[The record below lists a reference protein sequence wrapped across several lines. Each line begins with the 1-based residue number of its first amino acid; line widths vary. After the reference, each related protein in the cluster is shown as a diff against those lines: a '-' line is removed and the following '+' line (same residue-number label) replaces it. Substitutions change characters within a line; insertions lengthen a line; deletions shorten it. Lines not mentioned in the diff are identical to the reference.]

1 MTTKQR
7 LSASV
12 DTDLIQAA
20 GQAVKRGL
28 ADSISAWVNDALRLK
43 LAHER
48 RLEALAS
55 FVAAYEAEH
64 GAITT
69 EELRLASRRARATA
83 VVVRGTNA
91 ANGGGRRRRRKRG

>member
-1 MTTKQR
+1 MSTKQR

-12 DTDLIQAA
+12 DADLIEAA
-20 GQAVKRGL
+20 EHSVSRGR
-28 ADSISAWVNDALRLK
+28 ADSVSAWVNDALRLK

-64 GAITT
+64 GAITP
-69 EELRLASRRARATA
+69 EELQLASRRARAVA
-83 VVVRGTNA
+83 VVVRGA
-91 ANGGGRRRRRKRG
+91 GAESARGRRRQTRRR